1 MNPEFTIEK
10 WGGRYWAVFDGDG
23 LICLAVYKRGALE
36 VKRRLEQMEQ
46 RRSQE
51 PPSLPTAA
59 SSDLGQVPPLFPP
72 TGV

>member
-1 MNPEFTIEK
+1 MNPVFTVEK
-10 WGGRYWAVFDGDG
+10 WGRRYWALFDGDG

-51 PPSLPTAA
+51 APSLPTAA
-59 SSDLGQVPPLFPP
+59 SPDPDPVPRLSLPA
-72 TGV
+72 